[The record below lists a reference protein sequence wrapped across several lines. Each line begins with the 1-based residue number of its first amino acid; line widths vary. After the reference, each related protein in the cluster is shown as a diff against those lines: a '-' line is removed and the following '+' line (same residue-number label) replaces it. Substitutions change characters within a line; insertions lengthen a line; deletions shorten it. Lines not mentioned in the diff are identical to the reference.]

1 MSNDELGSISEN
13 IEKKLDKTQATKKL
27 CVHDL
32 KRRLKEK
39 QKEENSSKVI
49 IFFTLVF
56 LISFFIVTY
65 LLKDQDL
72 F

>member
-13 IEKKLDKTQATKKL
+13 IEKKSDKTQATKKL

-39 QKEENSSKVI
+39 QKEENSNKVI

-56 LISFFIVTY
+56 LIGF
-65 LLKDQDL
+65 LLL
-72 F
+72 LIY

>member
-1 MSNDELGSISEN
+1 MINYFLMSNDELGSISEN

-56 LISFFIVTY
+56 LIGFLLLFIY
-65 LLKDQDL
+65 
-72 F
+72 

>member
-13 IEKKLDKTQATKKL
+13 IGKKLDKTQATKKL

-56 LISFFIVTY
+56 LIGF
-65 LLKDQDL
+65 LLL
-72 F
+72 LIY

>member
-39 QKEENSSKVI
+39 QKEENRSKVI

-56 LISFFIVTY
+56 LIGF
-65 LLKDQDL
+65 LLL
-72 F
+72 LIY

>member
-1 MSNDELGSISEN
+1 MINYFLMSNDELGSISET

-39 QKEENSSKVI
+39 QKQENSNKVI

-56 LISFFIVTY
+56 LVGF
-65 LLKDQDL
+65 LLL
-72 F
+72 LIY

>member
-1 MSNDELGSISEN
+1 MSNDELSSISEN
-13 IEKKLDKTQATKKL
+13 IEKKSDKTQATKKL

-39 QKEENSSKVI
+39 QKQENSNKVI

-56 LISFFIVTY
+56 LVGF
-65 LLKDQDL
+65 LLL
-72 F
+72 LIY

>member
-1 MSNDELGSISEN
+1 MSNDELGSISKN

-39 QKEENSSKVI
+39 QKQENSSKVI

-56 LISFFIVTY
+56 LIGF
-65 LLKDQDL
+65 LLL
-72 F
+72 LIY

>member
-39 QKEENSSKVI
+39 QKEENNNKVV

-56 LISFFIVTY
+56 FICFLLLLIY
-65 LLKDQDL
+65 
-72 F
+72 

>member
-13 IEKKLDKTQATKKL
+13 IEKKSDKTQTTKKL

-39 QKEENSSKVI
+39 QKQENSGKVI

-56 LISFFIVTY
+56 LIGF
-65 LLKDQDL
+65 LLL
-72 F
+72 LIY

>member
-39 QKEENSSKVI
+39 QKEENSNKVI

-56 LISFFIVTY
+56 LVGF
-65 LLKDQDL
+65 LLL
-72 F
+72 LIY

>member
-13 IEKKLDKTQATKKL
+13 IEKKSDKTQATKNL

-39 QKEENSSKVI
+39 EKQENSSKVI

-56 LISFFIVTY
+56 LIGF
-65 LLKDQDL
+65 LLL
-72 F
+72 LIY

>member
-1 MSNDELGSISEN
+1 MINYFLMSNDELGSISEN

-39 QKEENSSKVI
+39 QKQENSSKVI

-56 LISFFIVTY
+56 LVGF
-65 LLKDQDL
+65 LLL
-72 F
+72 LIY

>member
-1 MSNDELGSISEN
+1 MSNDSLGAFSDG
-13 IEKKLDKTQATKKL
+13 IEKNSDKTQATKKL

-56 LISFFIVTY
+56 LIGF
-65 LLKDQDL
+65 LLL
-72 F
+72 LIY

>member
-1 MSNDELGSISEN
+1 MSNDELSSISEN
-13 IEKKLDKTQATKKL
+13 IEKKSDKTQATKKL

-39 QKEENSSKVI
+39 QKQENSSKVI

-56 LISFFIVTY
+56 LIGF
-65 LLKDQDL
+65 LLL
-72 F
+72 LIY

>member
-13 IEKKLDKTQATKKL
+13 IEKKSDKTKATKKL

-39 QKEENSSKVI
+39 QKQENSNKII

-56 LISFFIVTY
+56 LVGF
-65 LLKDQDL
+65 LLL
-72 F
+72 LIY

>member
-56 LISFFIVTY
+56 LVGF
-65 LLKDQDL
+65 LLL
-72 F
+72 LIY

>member
-1 MSNDELGSISEN
+1 MSNDELSSISKN
-13 IEKKLDKTQATKKL
+13 IEKKSDKTQATKKL

-39 QKEENSSKVI
+39 QKEENSNKVI

-56 LISFFIVTY
+56 LIGF
-65 LLKDQDL
+65 LLL
-72 F
+72 LIY

>member
-1 MSNDELGSISEN
+1 MSDDELVTISDN
-13 IEKKLDKTQATKKL
+13 IEKNSDKIQTTKKL

-39 QKEENSSKVI
+39 QKQENSSKVI

-56 LISFFIVTY
+56 LIGF
-65 LLKDQDL
+65 LLL
-72 F
+72 LIY

>member
-39 QKEENSSKVI
+39 QKEENSNKVMV
-49 IFFTLVF
+49 FFTLVF
-56 LISFFIVTY
+56 LVGF
-65 LLKDQDL
+65 LLL
-72 F
+72 LIY

>member
-1 MSNDELGSISEN
+1 MSNDELSSISEN
-13 IEKKLDKTQATKKL
+13 IEKKSDKTQATKKL

-39 QKEENSSKVI
+39 QKEENSNKVI

-56 LISFFIVTY
+56 LIGF
-65 LLKDQDL
+65 LLL
-72 F
+72 LIY

>member
-1 MSNDELGSISEN
+1 MINYFLMSNDELGSISEN

-56 LISFFIVTY
+56 LIGF
-65 LLKDQDL
+65 LLL
-72 F
+72 LIY

>member
-1 MSNDELGSISEN
+1 MINYFLMSNDELGSISKN

-39 QKEENSSKVI
+39 QKQENSSKVI

-56 LISFFIVTY
+56 LIGF
-65 LLKDQDL
+65 LLL
-72 F
+72 LIY

>member
-1 MSNDELGSISEN
+1 MSNDELGSISKN
-13 IEKKLDKTQATKKL
+13 IEKKSDKTQATKKL

-56 LISFFIVTY
+56 LIGF
-65 LLKDQDL
+65 LLL
-72 F
+72 LIY

>member
-13 IEKKLDKTQATKKL
+13 IEKKSDKTQATKKL

-39 QKEENSSKVI
+39 QKQENSNKVI

-56 LISFFIVTY
+56 LVGF
-65 LLKDQDL
+65 LLL
-72 F
+72 LIY

>member
-1 MSNDELGSISEN
+1 MSNDELSSISKN
-13 IEKKLDKTQATKKL
+13 IEKKSDKTQATKKL

-39 QKEENSSKVI
+39 QKKENSSKVI

-56 LISFFIVTY
+56 LIGF
-65 LLKDQDL
+65 LLL
-72 F
+72 LIY

>member
-1 MSNDELGSISEN
+1 MSNDELSSISEN
-13 IEKKLDKTQATKKL
+13 IEKKSDKTQASKKL

-39 QKEENSSKVI
+39 QKEENSNKVI

-56 LISFFIVTY
+56 LVGF
-65 LLKDQDL
+65 LLL
-72 F
+72 LIY

>member
-1 MSNDELGSISEN
+1 MSNDELGAISDG
-13 IEKKLDKTQATKKL
+13 IEKKSDKTQATKKL

-39 QKEENSSKVI
+39 QKQENSSKVI

-56 LISFFIVTY
+56 LIGF
-65 LLKDQDL
+65 LLL
-72 F
+72 LIY

>member
-13 IEKKLDKTQATKKL
+13 IEKKSDKTQAIKKL

-39 QKEENSSKVI
+39 QKQENSSKVI

-56 LISFFIVTY
+56 LIGF
-65 LLKDQDL
+65 LLL
-72 F
+72 LIY

>member
-1 MSNDELGSISEN
+1 MSNDELGTISDD
-13 IEKKLDKTQATKKL
+13 IEKNSGKTQATKKL

-49 IFFTLVF
+49 IFFILVF
-56 LISFFIVTY
+56 LIGF
-65 LLKDQDL
+65 LLL
-72 F
+72 LIY

>member
-1 MSNDELGSISEN
+1 MHKELIDKISEEIDN
-13 IEKKLDKTQATKKL
+13 NSNKTETSKRL

-56 LISFFIVTY
+56 LIGF
-65 LLKDQDL
+65 LLL
-72 F
+72 LIY

>member
-1 MSNDELGSISEN
+1 MINYFLMSNDELGSISEN

-27 CVHDL
+27 CVNDL

-56 LISFFIVTY
+56 LIGF
-65 LLKDQDL
+65 LLL
-72 F
+72 LIY

>member
-1 MSNDELGSISEN
+1 MSNDKLGNISEN
-13 IEKKLDKTQATKKL
+13 IEKKSDKTQATKKL

-39 QKEENSSKVI
+39 QKEENSNKII

-56 LISFFIVTY
+56 LVGF
-65 LLKDQDL
+65 LLL
-72 F
+72 LIY